1 MQGVVFHELRSLAQ
15 ARLGPQGWESLLD
28 QAGLSRRCYLAFKDY
43 PDTEVV
49 ALVDTAARMMGQSRL
64 RVLEEL
70 GERLG
75 PSLLRTYGVLVQ
87 PNWTVLDMVEH
98 VERIHE
104 QVRRDPRLQ
113 QPPGVVC
120 QRVRQDVVKVSYSSP
135 RKLCGLGIGAI
146 RGLARHLGESVVVQE
161 RRCMHQGAPTCE
173 LEVRQ
178 LA

>member
-15 ARLGPQGWESLLD
+15 ARLGPRGWESLLE
-28 QAGLSRRCYLAFKDY
+28 QAGLPRRVYLAFKDY

-49 ALVDTAARMMGQSRL
+49 ALVDTAARMTSQPRL

-98 VERIHE
+98 VERLHE
-104 QVRRDPRLQ
+104 QVRRDAPLH
-113 QPPGVVC
+113 PPGVVC
-120 QRVRQDVVKVSYSSP
+120 LRVRRDVVEVSYSSP

-146 RGLARHLGESVVVQE
+146 RGLARYLGQTVVVLE

>member
-1 MQGVVFHELRSLAQ
+1 MHGVVFHELRSLAQ

-28 QAGLSRRCYLAFKDY
+28 QSGLPRRIYLAFKDY
-43 PDTEVV
+43 PDSEVTT
-49 ALVDTAARMMGQSRL
+49 LVDTVARMTGQPKF

-98 VERIHE
+98 MERLHD
-104 QVRRDPRLQ
+104 QVRRDTGLR
-113 QPPGVVC
+113 PPGVVC
-120 QRVRQDVVKVSYSSP
+120 QRVRRDVVQVSYSSP
-135 RKLCGLGIGAI
+135 RKLCGLGIGTI
-146 RGLARHLGESVVVQE
+146 RGLARHLGQTVVVDE

-178 LA
+178 LS

>member
-1 MQGVVFHELRSLAQ
+1 MQGVVFHELKGLAQ
-15 ARLGPQGWESLLD
+15 AHLGPLGWESLLG
-28 QAGLSRRCYLAFKDY
+28 QAGLPRRIYLAFMDY

-49 ALVDTAARMMGQSRL
+49 ALVEAAARMTGRPRQ

-87 PNWTVLDMVEH
+87 PGWNVLDMVEH
-98 VERIHE
+98 MERIHA
-104 QVRRDPRLQ
+104 QVRRDTRHR
-113 QPPGVVC
+113 PPGVVC
-120 QRVRQDVVKVSYSSP
+120 QRVRRDVVQVSYSSP
-135 RKLCGLGIGAI
+135 RKLCGLGIGTI
-146 RGLARHLGESVVVQE
+146 RGLARHLGQRVVVE
-161 RRCMHQGAPTCE
+161 EHRCMHQGAPTCE